1 MLQKY
6 YRLPT
11 INPASGTC
19 TSGILLLVSASEVC
33 KSFKQ
38 LSNTNKWIVTTCI
51 KKRDVKWE
59 NDWA

>member
-11 INPASGTC
+11 INPASGTS
-19 TSGILLLVSASEVC
+19 TSGILLLLSASEVC

-51 KKRDVKWE
+51 KKRDVK
-59 NDWA
+59 